1 MKEAKRGATAA
12 AMAFD
17 KEQFKEFFFKL
28 GVAFIILGVV
38 VFFGLTP
45 RVRVVNPV
53 GGAWIGTVVLVLV
66 GLAFLAID
74 RYLNR

>member
-1 MKEAKRGATAA
+1 MRV
-12 AMAFD
+12 AFD

-28 GVAFIILGVV
+28 GVAFIILGGL

-45 RVRVVNPV
+45 RGRAMNPV
-53 GGAWIGTVVLVLV
+53 GAAWIGAAVLIGV
-66 GLAFLAID
+66 GLCLLALD